1 MMEVSFH
8 NGTQQKLRDRR
19 RISLFT
25 LSKLSC
31 FYYSFGKSSE
41 SHSFPDD
48 FKGG

>member
-31 FYYSFGKSSE
+31 FYSFGKSSE